1 MLTREDAI
9 RSYIENLDGAEIVGI
24 MEGIASYDGT
34 FADDVWYPMEDID
47 EFLCDK
53 SPLEILDMVGAHFST
68 NDDYFRFDGY
78 GLLESADGWQI
89 NQDAPDYMDDV
100 IDWCINSSV
109 GETGYYTLD
118 NIIEADNYAMFD
130 DDYEEV
136 DAEEEEE

>member
-9 RSYIENLDGAEIVGI
+9 RNYVENLDGEYLVSI
-24 MEGIASYDGT
+24 MESISGYDGT

-53 SPLEILDMVGAHFST
+53 SPLEILDMVGSHFST
-68 NDDYFRFDGY
+68 SDEYFRFDGY

-89 NQDAPDYMDDV
+89 NQDVLDYVDDI
-100 IDWCINSSV
+100 IDWCVDSSV
-109 GETGYYTLD
+109 GETGDYTLD
-118 NIIEADNYAMFD
+118 NLIDADNDVMFN

-136 DAEEEEE
+136 TEEE